1 MSDFEQRF
9 ETFLQGNVHPEEH
22 HAARRLTHPTLGRI
36 SMEAYLDVADHLQR
50 SHRAF
55 DHDLDEGQA
64 VVGWTPEGEF
74 VDSHA
79 QIIERTP
86 IAQADFDRRTQ

>member
-1 MSDFEQRF
+1 MEGFENQF
-9 ETFLQGNVHPEEH
+9 ETYLQSHIHPEEQP
-22 HAARRLTHPTLGRI
+22 AARRLTHPTLGRI
-36 SMEAYLDVADHLQR
+36 SMEAYLLVAEHLQR

-79 QIIERTP
+79 P
-86 IAQADFDRRTQ
+86 LIAQGFDARRVDL